1 MADRSDGYIKVKINE
16 GEYAGETY
24 TISVAELGYTPAIH
38 IEQSKEDDGTRVT
51 IANCTISRDGFSPLT
66 VAVQQLSARLTLLG
80 WSFFGLLL
88 LVAFVVAT

>member
-1 MADRSDGYIKVKINE
+1 MSDGYVEVKIDD
-16 GEYAGETY
+16 GEHAGETY
-24 TISVAELGYTPAIH
+24 TISLAELGRSPAIH

-51 IANCTISRDGFSPLT
+51 IANCTISQDGFSPLT
-66 VAVQQLSARLTLLG
+66 DAVQQLSARLTLLG

>member
-38 IEQSKEDDGTRVT
+38 IVGKPWKVEKQQAERLGNVLAMAT
-51 IANCTISRDGFSPLT
+51 ILAL
-66 VAVQQLSARLTLLG
+66 AAMLYLALG
-80 WSFFGLLL
+80 VFAGWMIWG
-88 LVAFVVAT
+88 